1 MTITKNHDLII
12 FLSDQLF
19 CWKKYLQPKGAR
31 KSSENLLPRSKFFVF
46 KNLCNVIA
54 INYSI
59 YHIFLVSAKFCSIL
73 VYLHTFFGWY
83 VVCLFR
89 RFGINRLWHTS
100 IMDHMGLTVFG
111 AFTESD
117 PRCGQILW
125 FLACPILFLTFWQ
138 SVYCIQGRY
147 RKNMWGGA
155 RILAERRLIIVW
167 WGVNCNSG
175 GGRVNFLFW
184 RGGARICPP
193 PYKSTR

>member
-1 MTITKNHDLII
+1 MTITKNLDLII

-31 KSSENLLPRSKFFVF
+31 KSSENLLPRSKFYVF

-59 YHIFLVSAKFCSIL
+59 YHIFLVSAKFCSIS
-73 VYLHTFFGWY
+73 VHLHTFFGWY

-89 RFGINRLWHTS
+89 RYGINRLWHTS

-117 PRCGQILW
+117 PRCGRILW
-125 FLACPILFLTFWQ
+125 FLACPILFLTFWPEKY
-138 SVYCIQGRY
+138 VGGGKNFGREKANY
-147 RKNMWGGA
+147 SLVRGKLQFW
-155 RILAERRLIIVW
+155 R
-167 WGVNCNSG
+167 
-175 GGRVNFLFW
+175 GRVNFLFW
-184 RGGARICPP
+184 RGGKNLPSP
-193 PYKSTR
+193 L